1 MFVQRTFV
9 SGFLHLY
16 APFTCKFDYLSFQCP
31 YQLHAVFVH
40 EGQAASGHYW
50 AYIYDTRRQEWLKFN
65 DITVSGASWEDLM
78 KESVGGYHNA
88 SAYCL
93 MYVDK
98 SHYDDQGKLYHN
110 ASAYCLM
117 YVDKSHYDD
126 QGKLYHNASAYCL
139 MYVDKSH
146 YEDQGKVY
154 CSIQT
159 NLEVISILR
168 SVVKFI
174 LAHYLTYKTV
184 ALEFGCRLQ
193 TTLSSDEYIY
203 FDSA

>member
-1 MFVQRTFV
+1 M
-9 SGFLHLY
+9 LY
-16 APFTCKFDYLSFQCP
+16 WSTRDRRRPDII
-31 YQLHAVFVH
+31 
-40 EGQAASGHYW
+40 W

-146 YEDQGKVY
+146 YDDQGKLQSSPFIMPPFVPILSIFISKESVGGYHNASAYCLMYVDKSHYEDQGKLQSSPFIMPPFVRY
-154 CSIQT
+154 KGKRGR
-159 NLEVISILR
+159 ISQHLR
-168 SVVKFI
+168 
-174 LAHYLTYKTV
+174 L
-184 ALEFGCRLQ
+184 
-193 TTLSSDEYIY
+193 LSDVCGQVRRKC
-203 FDSA
+203 